1 MYRKKK
7 MITLTID
14 SKQVTVPEGTTI
26 LEAARKIDIDIPTL
40 CFLKEINEVGDC
52 RMCLVEI
59 EGVKGYKA
67 SCVYPVEEGLVV
79 RTNTKDLIDTK
90 RTILELLLSSHQKNC
105 LTCVRST
112 NCIL

>member
-40 CFLKEINEVGDC
+40 CFLKEINEI
-52 RMCLVEI
+52 VE
-59 EGVKGYKA
+59 
-67 SCVYPVEEGLVV
+67 CVL
-79 RTNTKDLIDTK
+79 
-90 RTILELLLSSHQKNC
+90 
-105 LTCVRST
+105 
-112 NCIL
+112 